1 MYSDTLYLF
10 FVKVATVF
18 KMRRSCFIWI
28 MKHIVKILV
37 LTNFL
42 LRSSTETHNVTSN
55 GRNLKTLYG
64 DDVQWQNFMEI
75 STRKLVSIKS
85 GHGNLGN
92 IKMLKVKHFGK
103 TLIVV

>member
-1 MYSDTLYLF
+1 MLYLDNETCCENPCSHQF
-10 FVKVATVF
+10 SAPIFYGDTQCHVEWSK
-18 KMRRSCFIWI
+18 S
-28 MKHIVKILV
+28 KI
-37 LTNFL
+37 
-42 LRSSTETHNVTSN
+42 
-55 GRNLKTLYG
+55 LYG